1 MKRLL
6 LPILILSFSFASAQ
20 GIVSNQEVSEDN
32 VTTVTLE
39 NVVINDD
46 KQDELAYT
54 PKTLRDPDNIDFENL
69 HAERQNELFVTET
82 NNNNC

>member
-1 MKRLL
+1 MITKTIIMKRLL

-54 PKTLRDPDNIDFENL
+54 PKTLRDPDNIALMCTSRGHNSFK
-69 HAERQNELFVTET
+69 R
-82 NNNNC
+82 